1 MTLQVKKEYVVTIF
15 VEGECHADQTDC
27 ILRSCVK
34 DRLTGSIR
42 TRHGA
47 RSKVKMR
54 AFVED
59 KPAPIEQRVTDL
71 EQMVSALQDE
81 VRENA

>member
-1 MTLQVKKEYVVTIF
+1 MTQVKAEYVVTIF
-15 VEGECHADQTDC
+15 AEGDCDADLQLC
-27 ILRSCVK
+27 VLRQHIQ
-34 DRLTGSIR
+34 DRLTGSTR
-42 TRHGA
+42 TRYGV

-81 VRENA
+81 VRENP